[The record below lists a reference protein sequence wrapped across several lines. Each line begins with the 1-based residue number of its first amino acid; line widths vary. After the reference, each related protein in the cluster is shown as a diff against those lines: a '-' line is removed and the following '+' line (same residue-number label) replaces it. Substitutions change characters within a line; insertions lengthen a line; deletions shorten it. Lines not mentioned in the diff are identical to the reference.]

1 MRISR
6 YFRLG
11 QTQAT
16 LDFVDVDVKRDTPLF
31 ISPKALTMLP
41 SEFGDECVHLIQSF
55 FHQVLELIKANKSA
69 EAESLL
75 AVLREPNE
83 THLGLSTGSKSRGRA
98 LGEGSAHDVW
108 SALSE
113 SEVARSGLLEDL
125 EDTVL
130 MIEGIS
136 IDIISDI
143 TTNIIREPLIRYTQ
157 RMSTY
162 YGIPLQ
168 AGVNSGPLWSS
179 KDDRWHQEFVSL
191 PIAAGGK
198 LVLVPKVIVRNHL
211 LYNSGEYFRHYVLT
225 HLQKVELDAN
235 SALVEIIKKGKKDE
249 RKRVT
254 KKAVIEKYGEGKG
267 TSSKVTKKYPQI
279 LASYRA
285 AKKNEKHLPLTLD
298 DIASIE
304 GSAAPDW
311 DLLLSNVLRCK
322 PGATDAEKYEKVIEG
337 LLTALMYPNLTNPTV
352 QHEIHD
358 GRKRIDITYTNIAI
372 SGFFSWAATHYP
384 AAHIFVECKN
394 YTRDLGNPELDQLA
408 GRFSPSRGKI
418 GLIVC
423 RGFDDKNLFIE
434 RCRDTAKDDRGYIVP
449 LDDDDLT
456 SLISDRKSKP
466 LYSDF
471 PLIHDRF
478 RTLLD

>member
-6 YFRLG
+6 YFNLE

-16 LDFVDVDVKRDTPLF
+16 LDFVDVDVKKDTPLF

-41 SEFGDECVHLIQSF
+41 SDFGDECVHLIQNF
-55 FHQVLELIKANKSA
+55 FHKILELINARRNA

-75 AVLREPNE
+75 GVLREPNE
-83 THLGLSTGSKSRGRA
+83 THLGLSKGSKSRGRA
-98 LGEGSAHDVW
+98 LGEGSAHEVW

-113 SEVARSGLLEDL
+113 SEAAQSGLLEDL

-143 TTNIIREPLIRYTQ
+143 TTNIIREPLVRYTQ
-157 RMSTY
+157 RMCEY
-162 YGIPLQ
+162 YGIRLQ
-168 AGVNSGPLWSS
+168 PEVDSGPLWSS
-179 KDDRWHQEFVSL
+179 KDERWYQKFVSL
-191 PIAAGGK
+191 PIADGEK
-198 LVLVPKVIVRNHL
+198 LLLVPKVIVRNHL
-211 LYNSGEYFRHYVLT
+211 LYDSGEYFRYFVLT

-235 SALVEIIKKGKKDE
+235 SALVQIIKKGKKDE

-254 KKAVIEKYGEGKG
+254 KKSIIEKYGKGKS
-267 TSSKVTKKYPQI
+267 TISRVTKTYPQI
-279 LASYRA
+279 LSKYRDQ
-285 AKKNEKHLPLTLD
+285 KNTEKHLPLTLD

-304 GSAAPDW
+304 GSASPDW
-311 DLLLSNVLRCK
+311 DRLIAKLLDCK
-322 PGATDAEKYEKVIEG
+322 PGTADADIYEKATEG
-337 LLTALMYPNLTNPTV
+337 LLTALMYPNLTNPIV

-358 GRKRIDITYTNIAI
+358 RRKRIDITYTNMAI
-372 SGFFSWAATHYP
+372 NGFFQWAAKHYP
-384 AAHIFVECKN
+384 APHVFVECKN

-423 RGFDDKNLFIE
+423 RGFENKDLFIE
-434 RCRDTAKDDRGYIVP
+434 RCRDTAKDDRGFIVP
-449 LDDDDLT
+449 LDDGDLRHLVAERE
-456 SLISDRKSKP
+456 SNP

-471 PLIHDRF
+471 PLIRDRF
-478 RTLLD
+478 GRLLD